1 MSIFTAI
8 KEKIFGI
15 SKANAATTLAQPET
29 ASASSQGPIIEVD
42 VTDILDELKSKTKEE
57 LRWRTSI
64 VDLLKLLSLDSSLE
78 SRKELAKELKYEGNM
93 SDSASMNIWLH
104 KQVMTKLAQNGG
116 VVPEELKH

>member
-8 KEKIFGI
+8 KEKIFGVT
-15 SKANAATTLAQPET
+15 KANAATTPAQPEI
-29 ASASSQGPIIEVD
+29 ASSASPQPIIEVD
-42 VTDILDELKSKTKEE
+42 VEAILDQLKSKTKEE

-64 VDLLKLLSLDSSLE
+64 VDLLKLLSLDSSLD

-116 VVPEELKH
+116 IVPEELKY

>member
-29 ASASSQGPIIEVD
+29 ASASSQGLIIEVD
-42 VTDILDELKSKTKEE
+42 VADILDELKSKTKEE

-64 VDLLKLLSLDSSLE
+64 VDLLKLLSLDSSLD

>member
-29 ASASSQGPIIEVD
+29 ASASSQGLIIEVD
-42 VTDILDELKSKTKEE
+42 VADILDELKSKTKEE

-64 VDLLKLLSLDSSLE
+64 VDLLKLLSLDSSLD

-116 VVPEELKH
+116 VVPEDLKH

>member
-1 MSIFTAI
+1 MSPPLT
-8 KEKIFGI
+8 
-15 SKANAATTLAQPET
+15 ANAATTLAQPET

-42 VTDILDELKSKTKEE
+42 VADILDELKSKTKEE

-64 VDLLKLLSLDSSLE
+64 VDLLKLLSLDSSLD